1 MTTPSSPAVASFPN
15 ALETLDRHWAV
26 KVVTPEDRA
35 AAIQYGMGMLTR
47 LGNGEVVDGA
57 EAPPEFVVPLAGAYV
72 IAAGEWLDFEGAA
85 SPSVLLSADQQ
96 AQRAAHIEAGAD
108 RAFILTAALPLEADE
123 RVAALYRALLLAGL
137 AELSHKHNELRHW
150 LRAHDDLLFPTSEI
164 EARWDLVLLR
174 RVVELWIDVLRGAGP
189 SGLDRAMELIA
200 SIREERPVREPAF
213 LATVNTADE
222 TRMRFF
228 MFTLFHLTEAA
239 TDLLLFRLHG
249 EPERVDTRLYAHF
262 SLARDAA
269 GGDPR
274 LDASFDWLYEAS
286 RRIVAQRTAQL
297 ELLPERQ
304 H

>member
-1 MTTPSSPAVASFPN
+1 MTTSSSSAVPSFPN

-47 LGNGEVVDGA
+47 LGSGEPVTDA
-57 EAPPEFVVPLAGAYV
+57 EAPPEFVVPLAGASV

-96 AQRAAHIEAGAD
+96 AQRVAHIEAGAD
-108 RAFILTAALPLEADE
+108 RAFILTAALPLEPDE
-123 RVAALYRALLLAGL
+123 RVAALYRTLLLAGL

-150 LRAHDDLLFPTSEI
+150 LRAHDALLFPPTEDES
-164 EARWDLVLLR
+164 RWDLLLLR

-189 SGLDRAMELIA
+189 SGLDHAMELVA

-213 LATVNTADE
+213 LATVDAADE

-249 EPERVDTRLYAHF
+249 EPERVETRLYGHF

-297 ELLPERQ
+297 ELLPERSD
-304 H
+304 

>member
-1 MTTPSSPAVASFPN
+1 MTTPSSPAVPSFPN

-47 LGNGEVVDGA
+47 LGNGDA
-57 EAPPEFVVPLAGAYV
+57 ISDTDAPPDFVVPLAGAYV

-85 SPSVLLSADQQ
+85 SPSVLLSVDQQ
-96 AQRAAHIEAGAD
+96 AQRIAHIEAGAD
-108 RAFILTAALPLEADE
+108 RAFILTAALPLEPDE
-123 RVAALYRALLLAGL
+123 RVAALYRTLLLAGL
-137 AELSHKHNELRHW
+137 AVLSHKHTELRHW
-150 LRAHDDLLFPTSEI
+150 LRAHDDLLFPPTED
-164 EARWDLVLLR
+164 ETRWDLVLLR

-189 SGLDRAMELIA
+189 SGLDRAMEIVA

-213 LATVNTADE
+213 LAKVDAAEE

-239 TDLLLFRLHG
+239 TELLLFRLHG
-249 EPERVDTRLYAHF
+249 EPERVDTRLYSHF

-269 GGDPR
+269 GGDFR

-286 RRIVAQRTAQL
+286 RRIVTQRTAQL
-297 ELLPERQ
+297 ELLPERTN
-304 H
+304 